1 MLRENSKIFYLKE
14 IIITYNLREKKKD
27 AYNNKSCTNKFQKLD
42 QYKKQDD
49 KINIVDINRVYIV
62 LK

>member
-1 MLRENSKIFYLKE
+1 MKE

-49 KINIVDINRVYIV
+49 KINILDINRVYIV
-62 LK
+62 FK